1 MTEFN
6 QRGEAHRSVGL
17 QFRAQSI
24 GSRYLR
30 RINRLPRRPVESI
43 SVEPLSTVFPFFVGS
58 QGMPGF
64 VWDQFET
71 SLPMSTY
78 LVAMLV
84 ADFVFIESPP
94 ELSNARFRIWA
105 RPEAI
110 SQAEY
115 ASSFFR
121 CSFTDLRVSFVLG
134 RSRLSDPLPGNV
146 VLHHFLFRNVDF
158 RLACDRHPAD

>member
-17 QFRAQSI
+17 QFCAQSI

-115 ASSFFR
+115 ASSFFVVP
-121 CSFTDLRVSFVLG
+121 LRIYAC
-134 RSRLSDPLPGNV
+134 PLFWDG
-146 VLHHFLFRNVDF
+146 
-158 RLACDRHPAD
+158 AD

>member
-1 MTEFN
+1 
-6 QRGEAHRSVGL
+6 
-17 QFRAQSI
+17 
-24 GSRYLR
+24 
-30 RINRLPRRPVESI
+30 
-43 SVEPLSTVFPFFVGS
+43 
-58 QGMPGF
+58 MPGF

-115 ASSFFR
+115 ASSFFVVP
-121 CSFTDLRVSFVLG
+121 LRIYAC
-134 RSRLSDPLPGNV
+134 PLFWDG
-146 VLHHFLFRNVDF
+146 
-158 RLACDRHPAD
+158 AD